1 MIELKFNK
9 RGIKVYKGDNQEV
22 LESIPSNSIN
32 LIYCD
37 ILYNSG
43 KTFDDYNDN
52 LGSPKEATEWYR
64 PRIMEMQ
71 RTLAENGSIYIHCN
85 WRLDSYVRVL
95 MDEIFGIENFRNR
108 IYRQHSGIRGFVE
121 NYDSQVDIILYYTK
135 DKNNFVFNELI
146 GDELREIPLIENGD
160 LEGRNFEF
168 SHKDFSYNPKTNNK
182 HWLVPKGK
190 LVELYEKGELVLIDG
205 VPHRRT
211 YSIPIGNLWNEEEML
226 DQYSRVDTAESYDT
240 PKPPAV
246 LDRIIKISSNEGDVV
261 ADFFMG
267 GGTTPKRVLKAG
279 RTGVFCDISEKACNA
294 TIKGLEKELE
304 EITKEEA

>member
-1 MIELKFNK
+1 MVELKFNK
-9 RGIKVYKGDNQEV
+9 RGIKVFKGDNQEV
-22 LESIPSNSIN
+22 LEGIPSNSIN
-32 LIYCD
+32 LTYCD

-43 KTFDDYNDN
+43 KNFDDYNDN
-52 LGSPKEATEWYR
+52 LGSPKEAVEWYR
-64 PRIMEMQ
+64 PRMTEMH

-95 MDEIFGIENFRNR
+95 LDEIFGIENFRNR

-135 DKNNFVFNELI
+135 DRNNFVFNELI
-146 GDELREIPLIENGD
+146 GDELRDIPLIENGD
-160 LEGRNFEF
+160 LEGRSFEF
-168 SHKDFSYNPKTNNK
+168 NYKDFTYNPKANNK

-190 LVELYEKGELVLIDG
+190 LEELYKKGELVLVDG

-211 YSIPIGNLWNEEEML
+211 YSIPLGNLWNEEEML
-226 DQYSRVDTAESYDT
+226 DQYSRIDTADSYDT

-246 LDRIIKISSNEGDVV
+246 LDRIIKIGSNEGDVV

-267 GGTTPKRVLKAG
+267 GGTTPKRTLKAG
-279 RTGVFCDISEKACNA
+279 RKGVFCDISEKACN
-294 TIKGLEKELE
+294 TTVNGLE
-304 EITKEEA
+304 EIIQEMK